1 MCLKFHVD
9 TIKQGV
15 AELIK
20 YYVQSCM
27 YVVSFTKTAV
37 LLGLVVCSNGLYI
50 K

>member
-1 MCLKFHVD
+1 MD

-20 YYVQSCM
+20 YCVQSC
-27 YVVSFTKTAV
+27 FRH
-37 LLGLVVCSNGLYI
+37 VCCVFHKNSNPSRSWCTFGSNGLYI